1 MSHILAVVQRGKEH
15 DFPRRSAI
23 RDVHA
28 NVHHRLVVQAR
39 ALPLVRPTF
48 VTSPL
53 WPPLPLNAVRLRA
66 CDRHERVSERR
77 ERGRRR
83 GGALG

>member
-39 ALPLVRPTF
+39 ALPLAADFRDLTTPAAIA
-48 VTSPL
+48 P
-53 WPPLPLNAVRLRA
+53 
-66 CDRHERVSERR
+66 
-77 ERGRRR
+77 
-83 GGALG
+83 